1 MKKALVILLS
11 LAMIGVVFAEEPKP
25 ELKVSEF
32 TGSAA
37 VLFGADLDTG
47 AVAFNNEAS
56 ASLKVDIVS
65 GGDKATSGS
74 GIWGELKIKTDGDP
88 IRVTATNDT
97 DKPTLSGKVVVDV
110 AKLHFGD
117 VAYLGIKKDG
127 TSIDYAATPATAG
140 RFFKVNDDKYYG
152 IRSGSKL
159 VDDVYGAVGPKAEYG
174 VVFGVSLPKLFNLD
188 VDFRSFENLVTD
200 GSKVAAGYSN
210 NKNAFGVRAK
220 AALTAVDNL
229 TLEGAVNTG
238 FDDNLG
244 FGAKAE
250 YKFALNDTYYLLPNV
265 GFNGESRIAG
275 DEKFG
280 WGAHAGLVFGWG
292 AKSKIDYYFFDDS
305 EYYPGVAAGIT
316 IKGDTTW
323 PSTKKSPIG
332 LNVSAMS
339 GSIVPN
345 LNAAVAFEVAD
356 LQATNLEM
364 GIAAVAKYDVKMDPM
379 TITPKFGISYYSDAS
394 KATDDKAKTDIYV
407 KAGLDIAKIFPN
419 TTLSFEYASNDLNGG
434 VNEGTRTD
442 KTMGLLYT
450 KLKISF

>member
-97 DKPTLSGKVVVDV
+97 DNPKLSGYKVVVDV

-127 TSIDYAATPATAG
+127 TAIDYAATPATAG
-140 RFFKVNDDKYYG
+140 RFFKVDDAKYYG

-159 VDDVYGAVGPKAEYG
+159 VDDVYGAVGPNAEYG

-188 VDFRSFENLVTD
+188 VDFRS
-200 GSKVAAGYSN
+200 
-210 NKNAFGVRAK
+210 
-220 AALTAVDNL
+220 
-229 TLEGAVNTG
+229 
-238 FDDNLG
+238 
-244 FGAKAE
+244 
-250 YKFALNDTYYLLPNV
+250 
-265 GFNGESRIAG
+265 
-275 DEKFG
+275 
-280 WGAHAGLVFGWG
+280 
-292 AKSKIDYYFFDDS
+292 
-305 EYYPGVAAGIT
+305 
-316 IKGDTTW
+316 
-323 PSTKKSPIG
+323 
-332 LNVSAMS
+332 
-339 GSIVPN
+339 
-345 LNAAVAFEVAD
+345 
-356 LQATNLEM
+356 
-364 GIAAVAKYDVKMDPM
+364 
-379 TITPKFGISYYSDAS
+379 
-394 KATDDKAKTDIYV
+394 
-407 KAGLDIAKIFPN
+407 
-419 TTLSFEYASNDLNGG
+419 
-434 VNEGTRTD
+434 
-442 KTMGLLYT
+442 
-450 KLKISF
+450 

>member
-32 TGSAA
+32 TGSAS

-97 DKPTLSGKVVVDV
+97 DNPKLSGYKVVVDV

-140 RFFKVNDDKYYG
+140 RFFIVDDTQYYG
-152 IRSGSKL
+152 IRSGNTL
-159 VDDVYGAVGPKAEYG
+159 VRDYGEVGPNAAYG

-188 VDFRSFENLVTD
+188 VDFRSVENLVTN
-200 GSKVAAGYSN
+200 GSQVAAGHS
-210 NKNAFGVRAK
+210 NKNVFGVRAK

-316 IKGDTTW
+316 INGDTAW
-323 PSTKKSPIG
+323 SSTQKSPIG

-394 KATDDKAKTDIYV
+394 KTGKAKTDIYV
-407 KAGLDIAKIFPN
+407 KAGLDIEKIFPN

-434 VNEGTRTD
+434 VKEGGITD
-442 KTMGLLYT
+442 KTMGLFYT